1 LDEKETAGMA
11 LFLMIRVH
19 LCSSWLFLLVCQ
31 GSAGRKGKKWGMNW
45 NFVGVDFGQARD
57 YTAIAVLER
66 AELRGKYDYAVR
78 AYKKEVALRLRYLER
93 IPLGT
98 SYTEVVER
106 VAEVTRNRQL
116 AGRCHLA
123 VDGTGVG
130 RPVVDH
136 LRRARPEAI
145 LMPVTITAGQMET
158 TDQGF
163 YRVPKRDLIIGLQL
177 VLQRGGLQIAA
188 KLPFARK
195 LVEELEA
202 VEVRISP
209 AGNEQYAAWRE
220 GTHDDLVFAVA
231 LAYWSA
237 QKAYPNGPQGN
248 DRWWANVQLDDAERM
263 FREWKAAEERRNGHG

>member
-1 LDEKETAGMA
+1 MD
-11 LFLMIRVH
+11 
-19 LCSSWLFLLVCQ
+19 WY
-31 GSAGRKGKKWGMNW
+31 
-45 NFVGVDFGQARD
+45 FVGVDFGQIRD

-66 AELRGKYDYAVR
+66 AELRGKFDYAVR
-78 AYKKEVALRLRYLER
+78 AYEKDVALRLRYLER

-98 SYTEVVER
+98 PYPDVVER
-106 VAEVTRNRQL
+106 VAQVTRDRQL
-116 AGRCHLA
+116 AGHCHLA

-130 RPVVDH
+130 RPVVDQ

-145 LMPVTITAGQMET
+145 LMPVTITSGQTET

-163 YRVPKRDLIIGLQL
+163 YRVPKRDLIIGLQVL
-177 VLQRGGLQIAA
+177 LQRGGLQIAA
-188 KLPFARK
+188 KLAFAGT
-195 LVEELEA
+195 LVEEMAA
-202 VEVRISP
+202 VEVKVSP

-248 DRWWANVQLDDAERM
+248 DRWWTNVQQDDAEKM
-263 FREWKAAEERRNGHG
+263 FRERKAAEERRNGHG